1 MDGWMLLLL
10 QVLLLLLLLLIFA
23 CSVEEQHNHANNC
36 IKCRHRCVFWNKT
49 PVFLSRFYFQ
59 INHFATTHL
68 SALRHLR
75 HFECSDKDLISHL
88 NYRNWVSIISKC
100 SQATLAAGG
109 TELQAVVLFS
119 HYSNRIMLAIILSFF
134 HSLSYRHTIPSSD
147 CRGSRPAKFPK
158 AFQHCLLFLSQ
169 LNPSENNCRKE
180 K

>member
-1 MDGWMLLLL
+1 MLLLL
-10 QVLLLLLLLLIFA
+10 RRVLLLLLIFA
-23 CSVEEQHNHANNC
+23 CSAEEQHNHANNL

-49 PVFLSRFYFQ
+49 PVFLFRFYFKL
-59 INHFATTHL
+59 NHFATTHI
-68 SALRHLR
+68 SVWR
-75 HFECSDKDLISHL
+75 HFECSDKDLISHW
-88 NYRNWVSIISKC
+88 NHRNWVSIISKC

-119 HYSNRIMLAIILSFF
+119 HHSNHIMLAIILSFF

-147 CRGSRPAKFPK
+147 RRGSRPAKFPK

-180 K
+180 KIQED